1 MTWPTSFTLH
11 AYLKLDLGVNGQS
24 RGVMSKAAVKERRG
38 QGRERG
44 GGERVNQIM
53 PQAKEAYLKQRKKPK
68 DINMLFDPNK
78 RLRING
84 KFI

>member
-44 GGERVNQIM
+44 RASKP
-53 PQAKEAYLKQRKKPK
+53 PQAKEANLKQRKKAK
-68 DINMLFDPNK
+68 DINMLFDPSK
-78 RLRING
+78 RLRINR
-84 KFI
+84 KCI